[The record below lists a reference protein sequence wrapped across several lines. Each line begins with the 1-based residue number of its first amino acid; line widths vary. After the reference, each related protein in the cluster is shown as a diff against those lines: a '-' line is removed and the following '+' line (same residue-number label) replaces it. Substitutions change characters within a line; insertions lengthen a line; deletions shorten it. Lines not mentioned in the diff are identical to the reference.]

1 MKDYSNLTILN
12 DKKLRQIRNNINNR
26 LESFKKGEDKVKA
39 LSPSHMLSGMDE
51 AACLALQ
58 ERIFKEMKK
67 RSRA

>member
-1 MKDYSNLTILN
+1 MKDYSNLSILN

-26 LESFKKGEDKVKA
+26 LESFKKSGDNAKPLA
-39 LSPSHMLSGMDE
+39 SSHMLSGMDE